1 MGSPPA
7 LRFSHKSVFVTGAGS
22 GIGRAAALAF
32 AAEGA
37 RVAAFDLSASAAAE
51 TAEQIG
57 HSRGSALAIEG
68 DVADSDAVQAAVR
81 AAVEAFG
88 PLDVLF
94 NNAGIAARERV
105 TEQDEEG
112 WDRILRV
119 NLRGVYVCSKYAI
132 PQMRRPGGAIVNTAS
147 VVGLVGVRNRA
158 AYATS
163 KGAIVT
169 LTKNMAL
176 DYAAEGIRVNAVCPG
191 FVRTGLTKKL
201 FADPERER
209 AITAMHPLGRLASPE
224 EIARAVLFLA
234 SDDAA
239 MITGQALA
247 VDGGFTV
254 GRPEDV

>member
-1 MGSPPA
+1 M
-7 LRFSHKSVFVTGAGS
+7 FVTGAGS

-32 AAEGA
+32 AAEEA
-37 RVAAFDLSASAAAE
+37 DVAAYDISTAACEE
-51 TAEQIG
+51 TAG
-57 HSRGSALAIEG
+57 LVRAAGGTALALTG
-68 DVADSDAVQAAVR
+68 DVADPVDVQLAVAEAVKR
-81 AAVEAFG
+81 FG
-88 PLDVLF
+88 GLDVLF

-105 TEQDEEG
+105 TEQDEAT
-112 WDRILRV
+112 WDEVLRI

-132 PQMRRPGGAIVNTAS
+132 PHLRRPGGAVVNTAS

-176 DYAAEGIRVNAVCPG
+176 DYAAEGVRVNAVCPG
-191 FVRTGLTKKL
+191 FVRTGLTKSL

-209 AITAMHPLGRLASPE
+209 AITDMHPLGRLADAE
-224 EIARAVLFLA
+224 DIARAVMFLA
-234 SDDAA
+234 SDDAR

>member
-1 MGSPPA
+1 M
-7 LRFSHKSVFVTGAGS
+7 RFRDKTVFVTGAGS
-22 GIGRAAALAF
+22 GIGRAAAAAF

-37 RVAAFDLSASAAAE
+37 RVAAYDLSADTAAE
-51 TAEQIG
+51 TARQIREAG
-57 HSRGSALAIEG
+57 GSALALGG
-68 DVADSDAVQAAVR
+68 DVADSAAVQGAIGET
-81 AAVEAFG
+81 VEQFG
-88 PLDVLF
+88 LLDVLF

-105 TEQDEEG
+105 TEQDEDG

-132 PQMRRPGGAIVNTAS
+132 PRMRRPGGAIVNTSS

-163 KGAIVT
+163 KGAVIT

-191 FVRTGLTKKL
+191 FVRTGLTAGL
-201 FADPERER
+201 FADAERGQ
-209 AITAMHPLGRLASPE
+209 AIEDMHPLGRLASPE
-224 EIARAVLFLA
+224 DIARAVLFLA